1 MKLNP
6 WSLRPAGGGGSW
18 SRALEAAPQDA
29 PGAKFQRR
37 IDRQPKSG
45 FHGFDGIAGKSKP
58 VIQFRDHQAL
68 DRAAKKS

>member
-1 MKLNP
+1 
-6 WSLRPAGGGGSW
+6 
-18 SRALEAAPQDA
+18 LEAAPQDA